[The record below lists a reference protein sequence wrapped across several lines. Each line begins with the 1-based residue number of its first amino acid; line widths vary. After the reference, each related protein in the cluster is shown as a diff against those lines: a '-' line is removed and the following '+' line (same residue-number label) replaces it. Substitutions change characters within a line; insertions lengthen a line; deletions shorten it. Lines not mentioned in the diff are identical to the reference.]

1 MLFQQCSSLIKLIL
15 RSLILNKYLLYHCS
29 IISNNEFNN
38 NSMKFKEEMMKN
50 LDNIMIYRTIWNLE
64 KYKDAI
70 VRT

>member
-1 MLFQQCSSLIKLIL
+1 
-15 RSLILNKYLLYHCS
+15 
-29 IISNNEFNN
+29 
-38 NSMKFKEEMMKN
+38 MKFKEEMMKN